1 MPENEDKIKKLYD
14 TFISDGY
21 DMESEED
28 FRKNLSDSTKRKAAY
43 DALVKEGYEMEPFE
57 EFENNIGF
65 GKIQTPA
72 PEPAVQT
79 EQAWQPTEQ
88 EKAEMIASTNRM
100 MQNVETQ
107 IQDANERV
115 DNIQE
120 YGLNPGLQT
129 KEGKMQFNPENGKLE
144 KTYITPLGNK
154 TTSKPLA
161 DIESFRYRQAADM
174 SIGGQL
180 RKANLRLQELKAKQ
194 AERASEVHKE
204 WVEETEKNKA
214 PLAAIL
220 GAATYT
226 PRQQSDKEN
235 SVLRVA
241 IRETEELIKNL
252 EEQKDREN
260 GVDVGFWR
268 GFGRTMGDVRTWDF
282 GMGDMADA
290 MTMMNADKL
299 KGDNATEGERESHDM
314 MMGTIHE
321 KQQAEERYGG
331 NADFWNRAGVMTGY
345 MPSFMLDFILTGG
358 GFNGLSTFS
367 KGSTKVAT
375 KVIGKETA
383 EKMAQQGFKSYI
395 KENGVRGLGQY
406 ATDWTIKALGTT
418 ADDLLVRAPLMANTI
433 QAGKTTAD
441 IIDRKLGDVVV
452 DENGN
457 YDFSNDK
464 TWGSAIW
471 QGEANAIIEN
481 YSEMFGA
488 HLDPILTLGNMSKL
502 ANVLGAKRLGGVLS
516 KADAGALNSI
526 MGQTHQM
533 FNKMGVSD
541 YVGEVSEEYYGQLWR
556 TMLNLDDAYQQNP
569 DGTRTNLFATGQFHG
584 DIWGGMALS
593 MGLMGAGK
601 HTLSA
606 ANYASM
612 KHGVNKADAK
622 VNELLGKEVW
632 EPLKATLDL
641 TTNENIGEVAELV
654 VGDKDFTADEKAAV
668 LNYMERSLNLR
679 GFNLAS
685 MARSRG
691 GVQSESEQQ
700 VNDSYLD
707 GYNVTSSQEMNDA
720 KNLYEYHRTQ
730 VADLADESMFAMIE
744 ENPIAA
750 LEFVNGN
757 EQWSDEDKSS
767 VIDYIN
773 AKQVY
778 NGMIQRVR
786 DDIDGRVEQSN
797 SMIDAR
803 VNRKTGMI
811 QGATMKQD
819 ERKVYVLSGTLVPY
833 TDGSGVSVTDSDNS
847 IIVRDADTGGLEQVS
862 PDAILSID
870 DVQDPYEQKEL
881 AAQSIREQFA
891 REAADKIDGV
901 VTFNPGETYTIAVEG
916 GSQIQVTIV
925 SDENGIIDNGDGTI
939 NVTDGT
945 NVFPVAKEA
954 IQQSVDAFN
963 IARIAEFEQQRTEE
977 KLALQQE
984 EREAGRPQYAIND
997 LVILRDEN
1005 GIGIRGNITADVD
1018 ADGLYEVYTEDALNG
1033 KRVNMFTREELDS
1046 MLIEHNG
1053 QLVEIVDS
1061 SVNDNSEV
1069 AESSLEEQQL
1079 QVSALERI
1087 PKDEQGNPIYEQ
1099 AETPDVA
1106 WDAIVEQTEG
1116 DEAMAQSVADGMVA
1130 DKEAVLKKVEKTK
1143 SAGGNTVA
1151 EKIAAEKER
1160 KAAIDAA
1167 KQELSIWQK
1176 IAGTTNRRKMEADEE
1191 RRRIADEDAALR
1203 KAEEE
1208 KLRAERE
1215 EAERKEREALNGVP
1229 DIVEDVPKDARARGY
1244 RRVNGHKVDRQ
1255 EPLQTVQG
1263 KEVNVKFSND
1273 VVAPGNVTVIDASL
1287 LQPSHIQGVRNPL
1300 HFIDEAQ
1307 PKERNDEASVLSA
1320 RKIAKNIRPEE
1331 ITSSITAYTGAP
1343 TVNERGEVIQG
1354 NNRSDALRLMWE
1366 SHSEQA
1372 EAYRQ
1377 YLKDHAEEFGL
1388 RAEDIASIQSP
1399 VLVNMLHVD
1408 DTEALNLGQFVAQ
1421 DTESG
1426 GVERIK
1432 PKNTLQRMGTE
1443 MRSFANLLLRT
1454 SDDEM
1459 SFAGLVDAN
1468 GANVLK
1474 WMSQR
1479 GFISHTQYK
1488 SAFDSKGNLTPESK
1502 NDLRGIMY
1510 QSIFKD
1516 GSTRLEEMFNVLPVK
1531 AQKAIL
1537 ATAFRDYDSPNSE
1550 RMVDEIQ
1557 NSVRAY
1563 YALSQDKMFAEAKNF
1578 KEARIA
1584 VENWKRQ
1591 YQMDDVTGESYLPAD
1606 NFSNFVLHLAAMY
1619 KGESQSFIQNTFGKI
1634 YDLIQGTQEET
1645 LFEQPDNTP
1654 RTLVQAIKEALNLD
1668 YNGQQRSNVLVG
1680 DTATSQRGQQ
1690 GSNGALT
1697 PRERVEDGNG
1707 TTDDTGRT
1715 ESIGEQ
1721 SEIEPSLSQE
1731 EMLSSD
1737 DTDNQLSAKIAR
1749 RIEVQED
1756 DWVESGKYGDTYKQT
1771 IIVDGTHKVI
1781 KVDAPDTKGN
1791 YTGSTYEYDGQT
1803 FGDLLDVVNY
1813 IDASSSLANAVA
1825 VAEKETDT
1833 TPTEKQ
1839 KEAGNYKKGHVQVGT
1854 FNITIENPKG
1864 SVRSGI
1870 DTEGNK
1876 WETTMQ
1882 NTYGYIRGT
1891 EGVDGDHID
1900 VFLSDDI
1907 DGWNGRRV
1915 FVVDQYNEDGSFDE
1929 HKVMLGFNEADDAE
1943 AAYFANYDS
1952 DWAKNHKTVVTAVNL
1967 EDFEK
1972 WIDSSHRKTKA
1983 FAEYK
1988 SVRIDSLPSGQPIV
2002 KGGTYLKNNEAGG
2015 DAVAYVVGDEVKDG
2029 KRRYM
2034 VSFAPSLEDAKGRMF
2049 FGDKFLTEEELKR
2062 RLEDGRLSPMEEG
2075 KKEAVTDAPYTITPA
2090 QYITKRGKVL
2100 DMQLVEFQSEMRK
2113 EVQKHVSMFAKEMK
2127 GWWDREKHGFM
2138 MRSEEDAKRLA
2149 EYAVDAQGQ
2158 PPISML
2164 DIQAVND
2171 GDVLF
2176 TEPKAPAKDEKQDY
2190 TPVWQYSV
2198 SVDKE
2203 TGYTTLTR
2211 DDVSGPIPIG
2221 DARFRQTTN
2230 SPEEMLGILRNPQNG
2245 MQEVLDA
2252 VGVLLENKIKTRELD
2267 RKAKDEIHDS
2277 RTDFVVDK
2285 EMDNRYSVRT
2295 LMKMIDAEK
2304 QAVMDL
2310 GEKRGGDVY
2319 HEGNI
2324 IFLTK
2329 DSADKFAN
2337 EARTL
2342 INDMRSKQQQDN
2354 SQKKTEASGNRLVT
2368 DERYAELRER
2378 MRKKLLGQMNIGI
2391 DPEILA
2397 IGTEMAVY
2405 HLEKGSRKFAE
2416 YAKAMIADLGDS
2428 IRPYLKAFYNGAR
2441 DLPEVSENGFNT
2453 DMTSYDEVQKF
2464 DVANFDK
2471 SGIDALA
2478 TAETVT
2484 KEAEVAG
2491 EVEVAQER
2499 IKKTRS
2505 TRKKSEKK
2513 TVNLQ
2518 QSNELGL
2525 FGSLFDN
2532 NETNNED
2539 GRIHQ
2544 ESTKITGTQRE
2555 VNSEN
2560 GAGGTDRRSM
2570 LPPQSGNARSTV
2582 HMERGR
2588 VDGDLQRG
2596 RDDGRGNRRVQE
2608 GTDEIQRG
2616 RGTRLSDD
2624 AIDEPKNT
2632 RNNHSDRG
2640 TNYAPISVDARI
2652 EANIKAIELAQQLI
2666 ESGELATP
2674 KQMAVLRKFS
2684 GWGGLGKVFSDNT
2697 YSTRLQQLMGTEVYQ
2712 EAVMSA
2718 NSAYYTPAYVVD
2730 TLWDIVTQMGF
2741 KGGYILEGSAGI
2753 GNILGQMPTNI
2764 SEHSYIHA
2772 IEIDG
2777 TSGGILS
2784 LLYPDAKVEIQ
2795 GFEQTRIPNGS
2806 VDLAITNVPFVT
2818 GLRVNDTTGDKDLS
2832 KKFHNIHDFCIAKNV
2847 RKLREGGL
2855 GIFITSNGTLDNSK
2869 KLRDWIVGEGGADFV
2884 GAFRMHNKTFGGTG
2898 VTSDIVVIRKRVNGQ
2913 KSVHAIDVSDVS
2925 GERMAEYDT
2934 GETRKV
2940 KGKEIPVIKQLSMDY
2955 NRYFIE
2961 HPENMAGEMH
2971 FAFEKGDTFRPTSKG
2986 LYPKQNKKQEEMLA
3000 EFVRSFRAEEF
3011 GERNTELATDVMPG
3025 KKIGEV
3031 FVKDG
3036 KLYIN
3041 STASAQ
3047 PLEVNANKV
3056 KGHTKVECFEAYA
3069 AIKKALAEVLSY
3081 QTENESDEGLKPLLD
3096 KLNKAYD
3103 DFVGTYGHFNKN
3115 TAIAFL
3121 RNDVDYANVYALE
3134 KFEEMAD
3141 EKGNR
3146 IQKFDKTDVFS
3157 KRVVEKEKEPT
3168 PANVKDGIIASIFKF
3183 GRVDIPYIAEQLGTG
3198 IEDVKKEI
3206 IESGYGFE
3214 NPVTRQMEA
3223 SYHYLSGNIRE
3234 KLRQAEVNNE
3244 NGEFDRNIKA
3254 LQEVMPMEIPAHLI
3268 DFTLGSSWIAPKLYE
3283 DFVKERTEVDVR
3295 FTAVGGTWFMK
3306 EPYFTDYEKNRAM
3319 GVTSEMLNRT
3329 IMGHTL
3335 IEAAIQNR
3343 SITVSTTKKHYD
3355 GTTETITD
3363 KEATQACAVKIDEI
3377 RQDFKDW
3384 ARQKMQSDPEMS
3396 ALIERIYNDTFNNFV
3411 PMSIP
3416 DEFVPE
3422 YFGGASHKFKMR
3434 PHQGRAI
3441 VRGTQQPLFLAHEVG
3456 TGKTFTL
3463 ISTAMEMRRLGT
3475 ARKPMIV
3482 VQNATVGQ
3490 FVASAKE
3497 LYPNAKILTL
3507 EEADRS
3513 AEGRKNFY
3521 AKIRY
3526 NDWDMIVVP
3535 QSTFEFIP
3543 DSEER
3548 EMTFVQDKIEEKML
3562 ILEKMKEE
3570 DPDGKNMI
3578 TRQAEREIELLE
3590 EQLAG
3595 LADNA
3600 SKKRTANDEKKRA
3613 VALQN
3618 AEVKAMEM
3626 LDRRTDDVENFDD
3639 MGIDALLVDEAHEYK
3654 HLGFATAMQRGVK
3667 GVDPSYSKKSQGV
3680 FLKTQAI
3687 LEKNNGRNVIFAT
3700 GTPISNTAAEIWTF
3714 MRYLMPA
3721 DTMKEY
3727 GIYYF
3732 DDFVRNFGNIQ
3743 QMLEFTTSGKFKE
3756 NNRFAG
3762 YVNLPELVR
3771 IWSGVSDT
3779 VLTKEAGG
3787 VKDKIPEM
3795 EGGKAQDLYLPQ
3807 TRALRSIMKFVK
3819 NELEHYEQMSGKEK
3833 KENSHIPLTMYGI
3846 AKAAAVDA
3854 RLVQSDAEDDV
3865 NSKTHE
3871 AVRQTLRSLKETA
3884 DYKGTVAIF
3893 ADNYQNKQSGFNL
3906 YDDIRDKLIT
3916 EGVPAGEIVIMR
3928 SGMTVKKKLEIFE
3941 KVNRGE
3947 VRVILG
3953 STFTL
3958 GTGVNIQERLHTL
3971 IHLDAPNRPMDYTQ
3985 RNGRILRQGNLHKD
3999 MNKPVRI
4006 LRFGVED
4013 SLDVTAYQ
4021 RLKTKGAI
4029 ADSIMNGK
4037 QMMSSSMTNRVL
4049 EEEEDVFGDTIAQLS
4064 GSEYAMLK
4072 NNAEK
4077 NVRKYASRKKQ
4088 WETDQAYIH
4097 NAKPRLKAFIK
4108 DAEKRIEDNSR
4119 SLEAVRASFPDEQF
4133 KEIVIGKHRFTSV
4146 DTMDDFFKE
4155 HNKTVLAEMKQMKD
4169 GDIAG
4174 EQKRELTI
4182 QIGNFPFIVTTKL
4195 TRQTM
4200 RDGTTLFN
4208 DVERKMTYSCTELG
4222 IEDIPVRQNL
4232 LRNAIEDITGNVITG
4247 KNFTERLEAAE
4258 RSKKHNEAEL
4268 KELLSREGKP
4278 FEYEKEL
4285 EQAKSQLEEYAE
4297 LMKKELEEKEAKYAE
4312 MDASVEAAND
4322 ITNADEDD
4330 VLYRSDDTM
4339 YRIREDAAPQNTG
4352 IGYEV
4357 FVLKN
4362 GELYPPMVANP
4373 NGEATPVGVW
4383 LDADAAPI
4391 AGQSKTGRNQVK
4403 AGGKGTQGGSGKL
4416 AYRPGW
4422 HLGVIPY
4429 ALQFNRIDENGDKT
4443 LFPANFVW
4451 AEVEYANDVDYQ
4463 EEAMSYGYNKNGKF
4477 QHSYAGLPRI
4487 PENGAYTYRTNPNP
4501 ETDPWI
4507 ITGAMRVKRLL
4518 TPSEVDEMV
4527 KAAGRELQRRQENAV
4542 TDAEIAAL
4550 NAEIINDYRNG
4561 IGAYTDDEVSFEND
4575 PVAKLLGR
4583 PRRTAKQ
4590 RREFAQ
4596 RERQRMAER
4605 VESLT
4610 EKLHLGNVEVVTD
4623 ASFLEGKKQRAKGF
4637 YSKSTGKITI
4647 VIPNHTSTFDVE
4659 QTLLH
4664 EAVAHYGLRQL
4675 FREHFDTFLDNV
4687 FNNADENIRRRIV
4700 DMAAKNGWDFHKAT
4714 EEYLASLA
4722 EDTEFENINASW
4734 WQQIKDFFLNMLHKI
4749 GFEDFRGV
4757 TLTDNELRYIL
4768 WRSYE
4773 NLAEPGRYRS
4783 ILGKAA
4789 DMSKQ
4794 YELKVGNYAEIS
4806 ESQSVVAETDN
4817 NLYRDG
4823 DPEIHE
4829 RTLARAKYEQRVK
4842 SGMYQSQEALQDS
4855 MLGLK
4860 EAMNAILGKNTRM
4873 EDVDGFENAY
4883 LGENRLS
4890 SVNKAE
4896 ADAFAYLLFK
4906 PMLEEV
4912 AKLAHST
4919 TEREELTDYMMAK
4932 HGLERNRVMAER
4944 DAQKDFAEY
4953 QKQHPKGTKALQDF
4967 IDECRK
4973 RDYAGLTALTG
4984 MEEIVDAETEAQAM
4998 VDEYENVH
5006 DTTALWS
5013 KVNAVSKAILSKSY
5027 ECGMMSKET
5036 YDSVRD
5042 MYEFYIPL
5050 RGFDEKTS
5058 AETYA
5063 YLTHKQSIFNVP
5075 IKKAEGRRSK
5085 ADDPFANLQSM
5096 AESAIMQGN
5105 RNKLVKQKFLNFAL
5119 NHPSDLVSV
5128 SDLWLQY
5135 DAVSDEWKPI
5145 FPDNIDINDSPEE
5158 VERKMNEFEDKM
5170 KQLAKSAPDNYKHGK
5185 DAANIPYRVIENRDL
5200 RQHQVVVKRNGR
5212 DYLITINGNPRV
5224 AQALNGQTNPDNDTS
5239 GAIGA
5244 ILRAGEKINRQL
5256 SAFYTTRNPDFVV
5269 SNFMRDMLYTNSM
5282 VWIKESPNYALRFH
5296 RNYTKVNPVMMK
5308 RLLAKHRKGT
5318 LDMNDKTEVM
5328 FYQFMMNGGETGYAN
5343 IRDIEQHKN
5352 DIRKELKK
5360 ANGKLPIKKALSFL
5374 GERFDEL
5381 NRAVENS
5388 ARFAV
5393 FITSREMGRSIDRAI
5408 YDAKE
5413 ISVNFNKKGSG
5424 AKFYNTAGQTKTGN
5438 VSALISGLGRS
5449 GYVFW
5454 NAAIQG
5460 TTNFGKQAKHHPVKA
5475 FTGAAVMFL
5484 LGAVIAYLGGDDDDD
5499 DNKNAYYN
5507 LPEYVRRSNILF
5519 CIGDHW
5525 ISIPLPVEYRA
5536 FYGMGELMT
5545 STFNGKEH
5553 LTGVEIAEA
5562 IAGQVTQILPIDFLE
5577 GGGGLNAFVPSAAK
5591 PLWEAFVVEKSWTGM
5606 PLYKDTPYN
5615 KDMPEW
5621 TKAYKSANKH
5631 IVGLANVINEATGG
5645 DPYTKGTIDL
5655 NPAEIE
5661 YVFNGYFGGVFS
5673 TVDKL
5678 SKTAATIAGTR
5689 DYDPRSVLIL
5699 NRLVKAGDERTEY
5712 RAVNNEYFRL
5722 KEEHDRLKTRLK
5734 HYEED
5739 TDNGIFDYAEKIDF
5753 LYNSPEY
5760 ERYEIFENYQSDIDD
5775 LYNELKEAAD
5785 DEERKNIE
5793 TELNQVKKEMILE
5806 MNQTRER
5813 K

>member
-14 TFISDGY
+14 TFVSDGY

-65 GKIQTPA
+65 GKIQTPV

-120 YGLNPGLQT
+120 YGLNLGLQT

-235 SVLRVA
+235 STLRVA

-314 MMGTIHE
+314 MMGAIHE

-358 GFNGLSTFS
+358 GFKGLSTFS
-367 KGSTKVAT
+367 KGSTKVTA

-383 EKMAQQGFKSYI
+383 EKMAHQGFKSYI

-418 ADDLLVRAPLMANTI
+418 ADDLLVRAPAMTNTI
-433 QAGKTTAD
+433 QAGKTVSD

-488 HLDPILTLGNMSKL
+488 HLDPIFTLGNMSKL

-556 TMLNLDDAYQQNP
+556 TMLSLDDAYQQNP

-593 MGLMGAGK
+593 MGVMGAGK

-654 VGDKDFTADEKAAV
+654 AGDKDFTADEKAAV

-700 VNDSYLD
+700 ANDSYLD

-730 VADLADESMFAMIE
+730 VADLADENMFAMIE

-833 TDGSGVSVTDSDNS
+833 ADGSGVSVTDSDNS

-881 AAQSIREQFA
+881 VAQSIREQFA

-901 VTFNPGETYTIAVEG
+901 VTFNPGETYTIAGEG

-945 NVFPVAKEA
+945 NVFPIAKEA
-954 IQQSVDAFN
+954 IQQFVDASN
-963 IARIAEFEQQRTEE
+963 IARIAEFEQQRAEE
-977 KLALQQE
+977 NLALQQE
-984 EREAGRPQYAIND
+984 EQEADRPQYAMND
-997 LVILRDEN
+997 LVTLRDEN

-1053 QLVEIVDS
+1053 QLVEIADS

-1069 AESSLEEQQL
+1069 AESSLGEQQL
-1079 QVSALERI
+1079 QASVLERI

-1143 SAGGNTVA
+1143 SAGGNTIA

-1176 IAGTTNRRKMEADEE
+1176 IAGTANRRKMEADAE
-1191 RRRIADEDAALR
+1191 RRRIADEAAALR

-1255 EPLQTVQG
+1255 EPLQAVQG

-1320 RKIAKNIRPEE
+1320 RKIAENIRPEE

-1388 RAEDIASIQSP
+1388 RAEDIAPIQSP

-1907 DGWNGRRV
+1907 DGWNGRKV
-1915 FVVDQYNEDGSFDE
+1915 FVVDQYNEDGTFDE
-1929 HKVMLGFNEADDAE
+1929 HKVMLGFNEADAAE
-1943 AAYFANYDS
+1943 AAYFANYDRN
-1952 DWAKNHKTVVTAVNL
+1952 WAKKHKTVLTGVNL
-1967 EDFEK
+1967 EEFEK
-1972 WIDSSHRKTKA
+1972 WIESSHRKTKA
-1983 FAEYK
+1983 FSEYK
-1988 SVRIDSLPSGQPIV
+1988 SVKTIEGQSSGTQ
-2002 KGGTYLKNNEAGG
+2002 GNRLS
-2015 DAVAYVVGDEVKDG
+2015 EVKS
-2029 KRRYM
+2029 RI
-2034 VSFAPSLEDAKGRMF
+2034 
-2049 FGDKFLTEEELKR
+2049 EELHKEQEAAHNR
-2062 RLEDGRLSPMEEG
+2062 SDIFDEARIISEINDLFTEQRKLEQDASSEE
-2075 KKEAVTDAPYTITPA
+2075 ATVPTDAPYTITPA

-2100 DMQLVEFQSEMRK
+2100 DMQLVEFPSELRK

-2252 VGVLLENKIKTRELD
+2252 VGVPLENKIKTRELD
-2267 RKAKDEIHDS
+2267 RKAKDEIHDK

-2453 DMTSYDEVQKF
+2453 DMTSYNEVQKF

-2608 GTDEIQRG
+2608 GTGEIQRG

-2640 TNYAPISVDARI
+2640 TNYAPTSVDARI

-2697 YSTRLQQLMGTEVYQ
+2697 YSTRLQQLMGTEAYQ

-2764 SEHSYIHA
+2764 SEHSDIHA

-2940 KGKEIPVIKQLSMDY
+2940 KGKEIPVIKQLSMGY

-3025 KKIGEV
+3025 KKLGEV

-3056 KGHTKVECFEAYA
+3056 KGHTKVECFEAYT
-3069 AIKKALAEVLSY
+3069 AIKEALAEVLSY
-3081 QTENESDEGLKPLLD
+3081 QTANESDEGLKPLLD
-3096 KLNKAYD
+3096 KLNKVYD

-3134 KFEEMAD
+3134 KFEETAD
-3141 EKGNR
+3141 EKGNQ

-3244 NGEFDRNIKA
+3244 NGQFDRNIKA

-3268 DFTLGSSWIAPKLYE
+3268 DFTLGSSWIDPKLYE

-3363 KEATQACAVKIDEI
+3363 KEATQACAAKIDEI

-3441 VRGTQQPLFLAHEVG
+3441 IRGTQQPLLLAHEVG

-3687 LEKNNGRNVIFAT
+3687 LEKNNGRNVVFAT

-3916 EGVPAGEIVIMR
+3916 EGVPADEIVIMR

-3999 MNKPVRI
+3999 MNKPIRI

-4037 QMMSSSMTNRVL
+4037 QMMSNSMTNRVL

-4108 DAEKRIEDNSR
+4108 DAEKRVEDNSR

-4222 IEDIPVRQNL
+4222 IEDVPVRQNL

-4247 KNFTERLEAAE
+4247 KNFAERLEAAE
-4258 RSKKHNEAEL
+4258 RSKKHNETEL

-4278 FEYEKEL
+4278 FEYEEEL
-4285 EQAKSQLEEYAE
+4285 AQAKSQLEEYAE

-4312 MDASVEAAND
+4312 MDATVETANNVS
-4322 ITNADEDD
+4322 TSEEDD
-4330 VLYRSDDTM
+4330 ELK
-4339 YRIREDAAPQNTG
+4339 RED
-4352 IGYEV
+4352 
-4357 FVLKN
+4357 
-4362 GELYPPMVANP
+4362 
-4373 NGEATPVGVW
+4373 
-4383 LDADAAPI
+4383 D
-4391 AGQSKTGRNQVK
+4391 
-4403 AGGKGTQGGSGKL
+4403 
-4416 AYRPGW
+4416 
-4422 HLGVIPY
+4422 
-4429 ALQFNRIDENGDKT
+4429 
-4443 LFPANFVW
+4443 
-4451 AEVEYANDVDYQ
+4451 
-4463 EEAMSYGYNKNGKF
+4463 
-4477 QHSYAGLPRI
+4477 
-4487 PENGAYTYRTNPNP
+4487 
-4501 ETDPWI
+4501 
-4507 ITGAMRVKRLL
+4507 
-4518 TPSEVDEMV
+4518 
-4527 KAAGRELQRRQENAV
+4527 
-4542 TDAEIAAL
+4542 
-4550 NAEIINDYRNG
+4550 
-4561 IGAYTDDEVSFEND
+4561 GAYTDDEVSYDND
-4575 PVAKLLGR
+4575 SVVKLLGQS
-4583 PRRTAKQ
+4583 RRTAKQ
-4590 RREFAQ
+4590 RRKFAQ

-4605 VESLT
+4605 VVSLT
-4610 EKLHLGNVEVVTD
+4610 EKLHLDNVEVVTD
-4623 ASFLEGKKQRAKGF
+4623 ASTLDGKKQRAKGF

-4647 VIPNHTSTFDVE
+4647 VIPNHTSMFDVE

-4675 FREHFDTFLDNV
+4675 FGEHFDTFLDNV
-4687 FNNADENIRRRIV
+4687 FNNADEIIRRRIV
-4700 DMAAKNGWDFHKAT
+4700 DMASKNGWDFRKAT
-4714 EEYLASLA
+4714 EEYLAGLA
-4722 EDTEFENINASW
+4722 EHINFEEARKNGW
-4734 WQQIKDFFLNMLHKI
+4734 WQRIKQIFFEMLDKL
-4749 GFEDFRGV
+4749 GFSDFRGV

-4773 NLAEPGRYRS
+4773 NLKE
-4783 ILGKAA
+4783 GKHSNLFGEAA
-4789 DMSKQ
+4789 DIAMQHK
-4794 YELKVGNYAEIS
+4794 LRVGEFADTS
-4806 ESQSVVAETDN
+4806 TDDVLN
-4817 NLYRDG
+4817 RDG

-4860 EAMNAILGKNTRM
+4860 EAMTAILGKNTRM

-4896 ADAFAYLLFK
+4896 ADAFAHLLFK

-4912 AKLAHST
+4912 AKLAHNT
-4919 TEREELTDYMMAK
+4919 AEREELTDYMMAK

-4953 QKQHPKGTKALQDF
+4953 QKQHPKSTKALQDF

-4984 MEEIVDAETEAQAM
+4984 MEEIVDAEAEAQVM
-4998 VDEYENVH
+4998 VDEYENAH

-5013 KVNAVSKAILSKSY
+5013 KVNAVSKAVLSKSY

-5036 YDSVRD
+5036 YNSVRD

-5058 AETYA
+5058 SEAYA
-5063 YLTHKQSIFNVP
+5063 YLTHKQSLFNAP

-5135 DAVSDEWKPI
+5135 DAVADEWKPI

-5170 KQLAKSAPDNYKHGK
+5170 KQLAESAPDNYKHGK
-5185 DAANIPYRVIENRDL
+5185 DAVNIPYRVVENRNL

-5212 DYLITINGNPRV
+5212 DYVITINGNPRA
-5224 AQALNGQTNPDNDTS
+5224 AQALNGQTNPDNDIS
-5239 GAIGA
+5239 GSIGQLVHL
-5244 ILRAGEKINRQL
+5244 IGDVNRTL
-5256 SAFYTTRNPDFVV
+5256 SSLYTTLQPDFIA
-5269 SNFMRDMLYTNSM
+5269 SNFLRDMVYSNSM
-5282 VWIKESPNYALRFH
+5282 VWVKESPKYAIQYNMNFAKLPIVRM
-5296 RNYTKVNPVMMK
+5296 VM
-5308 RLLAKHRKGT
+5308 LLDKYRRGT
-5318 LDMNDKTEVM
+5318 LDMNDEIEKM
-5328 FYQFMMNGGETGYAN
+5328 FYQFMMNGGETGFSRMA
-5343 IRDIEQHKN
+5343 DIDEHK
-5352 DIRKELKK
+5352 KE
-5360 ANGKLPIKKALSFL
+5360 IKKMLKAANEKIPAHVVRECMATWI
-5374 GERFDEL
+5374 GEVGRGIEM
-5381 NRAVENS
+5381 R
-5388 ARFAV
+5388 ARFAAFV
-5393 FITSREMGRSIDRAI
+5393 TSRNAGRTIDRSIW
-5408 YDAKE
+5408 DAKE
-5413 ISVNFNKKGSG
+5413 ISVNFNKKGAGDKFLGAEGQTMLGNVAAGVSG
-5424 AKFYNTAGQTKTGN
+5424 AGRAGY
-5438 VSALISGLGRS
+5438 I
-5449 GYVFW
+5449 FW
-5454 NAAIQG
+5454 NAALQG
-5460 TTNFGKQAKHHPVKA
+5460 TFGNFLKYAMRHPGKMGTVVASWYGLAMLVTA
-5475 FTGAAVMFL
+5475 LASA
-5484 LGAVIAYLGGDDDDD
+5484 GGDDDDD
-5499 DNKNAYYN
+5499 SYYDIPEHTRRQNLIVKGPGNA
-5507 LPEYVRRSNILF
+5507 
-5519 CIGDHW
+5519 W
-5525 ISIPLPVEYRA
+5525 IKIPLPIEYRA
-5536 FYGMGELMT
+5536 VYAMGEL
-5545 STFNGKEH
+5545 
-5553 LTGVEIAEA
+5553 TGSSLFHNEKLEVSDVLAQMSQLLPVDMMEGTKALWPSSVKPMVEVSNNESWY
-5562 IAGQVTQILPIDFLE
+5562 GSPI
-5577 GGGGLNAFVPSAAK
+5577 
-5591 PLWEAFVVEKSWTGM
+5591 W
-5606 PLYKDTPYN
+5606 KDTPYN
-5615 KDMPEW
+5615 KYMPNW
-5621 TKAYKSANKH
+5621 TKAYKSANKDL
-5631 IVGLANVINEATGG
+5631 VNLSETLNEVSGG
-5645 DPYTKGTIDL
+5645 SKYRKGTIDL
-5655 NPAEIE
+5655 NPAAIE
-5661 YVFNGYFGGVFS
+5661 YLLKQYTGGFF
-5673 TVDKL
+5673 TVTNQIRNL
-5678 SKTAATIAGTR
+5678 INVGTGEKDFDWR
-5689 DYDPRSVLIL
+5689 YVPLA
-5699 NRLVKAGDERTEY
+5699 NRMLMSGGDERNVGRGLDEKFFSYLDAY
-5712 RAVNNEYFRL
+5712 RAKASEFSAIKGDL
-5722 KEEHDRLKTRLK
+5722 SLPLEKK
-5734 HYEED
+5734 
-5739 TDNGIFDYAEKIDF
+5739 AELISEIIID
-5753 LYNSPEY
+5753 PEY
-5760 ERYEIFENYQSDIDD
+5760 VKMKEMERIYSKLKKAYDTAKEIGDTSKAEELEKSI
-5775 LYNELKEAAD
+5775 NELK
-5785 DEERKNIE
+5785 R
-5793 TELNQVKKEMILE
+5793 TFILE
-5806 MNQTRER
+5806 MEQDER

>member
-14 TFISDGY
+14 TFVSDGY

-43 DALVKEGYEMEPFE
+43 DALVKDGYEMEPFE

-161 DIESFRYRQAADM
+161 DIESFWYRQAADM

-235 SVLRVA
+235 SALRVA

-290 MTMMNADKL
+290 MTMMNADKF
-299 KGDNATEGERESHDM
+299 KGDNATEGERESYDM
-314 MMGTIHE
+314 MMGAIHE

-367 KGSTKVAT
+367 KGSTKVAA

-418 ADDLLVRAPLMANTI
+418 ADDLLVRAPLMTNTI
-433 QAGKTTAD
+433 QAGKTVSD

-622 VNELLGKEVW
+622 VNEMLGNEIW
-632 EPLKATLDL
+632 EPLRATLDL
-641 TTNENIGEVAELV
+641 TTNENVGEVAELIA
-654 VGDKDFTADEKAAV
+654 KDQEFTTEEKAAV
-668 LNYMERSLNLR
+668 LEYMEHSLNLR
-679 GFNLAS
+679 GFNLGTLAQK
-685 MARSRG
+685 RG
-691 GVQSESEQQ
+691 GEQDENVQAMNE
-700 VNDSYLD
+700 SYLD
-707 GYNVTSSQEMNDA
+707 GYNIASPQEMNDA
-720 KNLYEYHRTQ
+720 KNMLDYQRQRMIDVVGTN
-730 VADLADESMFAMIE
+730 DE
-744 ENPIAA
+744 A
-750 LEFVNGN
+750 LEGDAVDWLN
-757 EQWSDEDKSS
+757 EARNARETGDTERAGTI
-767 VIDYIN
+767 IDYLN

-778 NGMIQRVR
+778 DGMIQRVR

-901 VTFNPGETYTIAVEG
+901 VTFNPGETYTIAAEG

-977 KLALQQE
+977 NLALQQE
-984 EREAGRPQYAIND
+984 EREAGRSQYAMND
-997 LVILRDEN
+997 LVTLRDEN

-1053 QLVEIVDS
+1053 QPVEIANS

-1069 AESSLEEQQL
+1069 AASSLEEQQL

-1099 AETPDVA
+1099 AETPDLA

-1116 DEAMAQSVADGMVA
+1116 DEAMAQSVANGMVA
-1130 DKEAVLKKVEKTK
+1130 DKEAALKKIEKTK
-1143 SAGGNTVA
+1143 SAGGNTIA
-1151 EKIAAEKER
+1151 EKIVAEKER

-1176 IAGTTNRRKMEADEE
+1176 IAGTANRRKMEADAE
-1191 RRRIADEDAALR
+1191 RRRIADEATALR

-1255 EPLQTVQG
+1255 EPLQAVQG

-1273 VVAPGNVTVIDASL
+1273 VVVPGNVTVIDASL
-1287 LQPSHIQGVRNPL
+1287 LQPSHIQGVRNSL

-1320 RKIAKNIRPEE
+1320 RKIAENIRPEE

-1388 RAEDIASIQSP
+1388 RAEDIAPIQSP

-1690 GSNGALT
+1690 GSNGDLA

-1707 TTDDTGRT
+1707 TIDDTGRT

-1731 EMLSSD
+1731 EMLSSG

-1907 DGWNGRRV
+1907 DGWNGRKV
-1915 FVVDQYNEDGSFDE
+1915 FVVDQYNEDGTFDE

-1943 AAYFANYDS
+1943 AAYFANYDRN
-1952 DWAKNHKTVVTAVNL
+1952 WAKKHKTMLTGVNL
-1967 EDFEK
+1967 EEFKK
-1972 WIDSSHRKTKA
+1972 WIESSHRKTKA
-1983 FAEYK
+1983 FSEYK
-1988 SVRIDSLPSGQPIV
+1988 SVKTIEGQSSGTQ
-2002 KGGTYLKNNEAGG
+2002 GNRLS
-2015 DAVAYVVGDEVKDG
+2015 EVKS
-2029 KRRYM
+2029 RI
-2034 VSFAPSLEDAKGRMF
+2034 
-2049 FGDKFLTEEELKR
+2049 EELHKEQEAAHNR
-2062 RLEDGRLSPMEEG
+2062 SDIFEEARIISEINDLFTEQRKLEQDVSSEE
-2075 KKEAVTDAPYTITPA
+2075 ATAPTDAPYTITPV

-2100 DMQLVEFQSEMRK
+2100 DMQLVEFQSELRK

-2138 MRSEEDAKRLA
+2138 MRSEEDAKRLV

-2176 TEPKAPAKDEKQDY
+2176 TKPKAPAKDEKQDY

-2252 VGVLLENKIKTRELD
+2252 VGVPLENKIKTRELD
-2267 RKAKDEIHDS
+2267 RKAKDEIHDK

-2342 INDMRSKQQQDN
+2342 ISDMRSKQQQGN

-2416 YAKAMIADLGDS
+2416 YAKAMIVDLGDS

-2441 DLPEVSENGFNT
+2441 DLPEVSENGLNT

-2491 EVEVAQER
+2491 EVEVALER

-2608 GTDEIQRG
+2608 GTGEIQRG

-2640 TNYAPISVDARI
+2640 TNYAPTSVDARI

-2697 YSTRLQQLMGTEVYQ
+2697 YSTRLQQLMGTEAYQ

-2764 SEHSYIHA
+2764 SEHSDIHA

-3056 KGHTKVECFEAYA
+3056 KGHTKVECFEAYT
-3069 AIKKALAEVLSY
+3069 AIKEALAEVLSY
-3081 QTENESDEGLKPLLD
+3081 QTANESDEGLKPLLD
-3096 KLNKAYD
+3096 KLNKVYD

-3134 KFEEMAD
+3134 KFEETAD
-3141 EKGNR
+3141 EKGNQ

-3168 PANVKDGIIASIFKF
+3168 PTNVKDGIIASIFKF

-3268 DFTLGSSWIAPKLYE
+3268 DFTLGSSWIDPKLYE

-3363 KEATQACAVKIDEI
+3363 KEATQACAAKIDEI

-3441 VRGTQQPLFLAHEVG
+3441 IRGTQQPLLLAHEVG

-3526 NDWDMIVVP
+3526 NDWDMIVIP

-3916 EGVPAGEIVIMR
+3916 EGVPADEIVIMR

-4037 QMMSSSMTNRVL
+4037 QMMSNSMTNRVL

-4119 SLEAVRASFPDEQF
+4119 SLEAVRVSFPDEQF
-4133 KEIVIGKHRFTSV
+4133 KEIIIGKHRFTSV

-4169 GDIAG
+4169 GDISG

-4182 QIGNFPFIVTTKL
+4182 QIGNFPFIVSTKL

-4222 IEDIPVRQNL
+4222 IEDVPVRQNL

-4278 FEYEKEL
+4278 FEYEEEL
-4285 EQAKSQLEEYAE
+4285 AQAKSQLEEYSE
-4297 LMKKELEEKEAKYAE
+4297 LMKKEMAEKEAKYAE
-4312 MDASVEAAND
+4312 MDETVEVASD
-4322 ITNADEDD
+4322 IFTSEDEDELLRD
-4330 VLYRSDDTM
+4330 SDTL
-4339 YRIREDAAPQNTG
+4339 YRIRQSAAPKKTG
-4352 IGYEV
+4352 IGYKV

-4373 NGEATPVGVW
+4373 DGAATPVGVW

-4422 HLGVIPY
+4422 HLGEIPY
-4429 ALQFNRIDENGDKT
+4429 ALQFNRIDENGNKE

-4463 EEAMSYGYNKNGKF
+4463 EEAMSYGINPSGKF
-4477 QHSYAGLPRI
+4477 QHSLAGLPRV
-4487 PENGAYTYRTNPNP
+4487 PENGAYRYRTNPNP

-4518 TPSEVDEMV
+4518 TPSEVDIIVE
-4527 KAAGRELQRRQENAV
+4527 KAGREPQHRQEGAV
-4542 TDAEIAAL
+4542 TDIQINAL
-4550 NAEIINDYRNG
+4550 NAEI
-4561 IGAYTDDEVSFEND
+4561 E
-4575 PVAKLLGR
+4575 
-4583 PRRTAKQ
+4583 RTNNISPQVLRKQ
-4590 RREFAQ
+4590 
-4596 RERQRMAER
+4596 MTER
-4605 VESLT
+4605 VKELAAL
-4610 EKLHLGNVEVVTD
+4610 LHLDNVEVVTNV
-4623 ASFLEGKKQRAKGF
+4623 SGLKGKTKSARGF
-4637 YSKSTGKITI
+4637 YTKSTGKISV
-4647 VIPNHTSTFDVE
+4647 VIPNNTNLADVE

-4664 EAVAHYGLRQL
+4664 EAVAHYGLRKM
-4675 FREHFDTFLDNV
+4675 FGTHFDTFLDNI
-4687 FNNADENIRRRIV
+4687 FNNADENVRRKIV
-4700 DMAAKNGWDFHKAT
+4700 ELATKNGWDFRKAT
-4714 EEYLASLA
+4714 EEYLAGLA
-4722 EDTEFENINASW
+4722 EHINFEEARKNGW
-4734 WQQIKDFFLNMLHKI
+4734 WQRIKQFFFEMLDKL
-4749 GFEDFRGV
+4749 GFSDFRGV

-4773 NLAEPGRYRS
+4773 NLKE
-4783 ILGKAA
+4783 GKHSNLFGEAA
-4789 DMSKQ
+4789 DIAMQHK
-4794 YELKVGNYAEIS
+4794 LRVGEFADTS
-4806 ESQSVVAETDN
+4806 TDDVLN
-4817 NLYRDG
+4817 RDG

-4860 EAMNAILGKNTRM
+4860 EAMTAILGKNTRM

-4896 ADAFAYLLFK
+4896 ADAFAHLLFK

-4912 AKLAHST
+4912 AKLAHNT
-4919 TEREELTDYMMAK
+4919 AEREELTDYMMAK

-4953 QKQHPKGTKALQDF
+4953 QKQHPKSTKTLQDF

-4973 RDYAGLTALTG
+4973 RDYAGLTALAG
-4984 MEEIVDAETEAQAM
+4984 MEEIADAEAEAQVM
-4998 VDEYENVH
+4998 VDEYENAH

-5013 KVNAVSKAILSKSY
+5013 KVNAVSKAVLSKSY

-5058 AETYA
+5058 SEAYA
-5063 YLTHKQSIFNVP
+5063 YLTHKQSLFNAP

-5135 DAVSDEWKPI
+5135 DAVADEWKPI

-5170 KQLAKSAPDNYKHGK
+5170 KQLAESAPDNYKHGK
-5185 DAANIPYRVIENRDL
+5185 DAINIPYRVVENRNL

-5212 DYLITINGNPRV
+5212 DYVITINGNPRA
-5224 AQALNGQTNPDNDTS
+5224 AQALNGQTNPDNDIS
-5239 GAIGA
+5239 GSIGQLVHL
-5244 ILRAGEKINRQL
+5244 IGDVNRTL
-5256 SAFYTTRNPDFVV
+5256 SSLYTTLQPDFIA
-5269 SNFMRDMLYTNSM
+5269 SNFLRDMVYSNSM
-5282 VWIKESPNYALRFH
+5282 VWVKESPKYAIQYNMNFAKLPIVRM
-5296 RNYTKVNPVMMK
+5296 VM
-5308 RLLAKHRKGT
+5308 LLDKYCRGT
-5318 LDMNDKTEVM
+5318 LDMNDEIEKM
-5328 FYQFMMNGGETGYAN
+5328 FYQFMMNGGETGFSRMA
-5343 IRDIEQHKN
+5343 DIDEHK
-5352 DIRKELKK
+5352 KE
-5360 ANGKLPIKKALSFL
+5360 IKKMLKAANEKIPAHVVRECMATWI
-5374 GERFDEL
+5374 GEVGRGIEM
-5381 NRAVENS
+5381 R
-5388 ARFAV
+5388 ARFAAFV
-5393 FITSREMGRSIDRAI
+5393 TSRNAGRTIDRSIW
-5408 YDAKE
+5408 DAKE
-5413 ISVNFNKKGSG
+5413 ISVNFNKKGAGDKFLGAEGQTMLGNVAAGVSG
-5424 AKFYNTAGQTKTGN
+5424 AGRAGY
-5438 VSALISGLGRS
+5438 I
-5449 GYVFW
+5449 FW
-5454 NAAIQG
+5454 NAALQG
-5460 TTNFGKQAKHHPVKA
+5460 TFGNFLKYAMRHPGKIGTVVASWYGLAMLVTA
-5475 FTGAAVMFL
+5475 LASA
-5484 LGAVIAYLGGDDDDD
+5484 GGDDDDD
-5499 DNKNAYYN
+5499 SYYDIPEHTRRQNLIVKGPGNA
-5507 LPEYVRRSNILF
+5507 
-5519 CIGDHW
+5519 W
-5525 ISIPLPVEYRA
+5525 IKIPLPIEYRA
-5536 FYGMGELMT
+5536 VYAMGEL
-5545 STFNGKEH
+5545 
-5553 LTGVEIAEA
+5553 TGSSLFHNEKLEVSDVLAQMSQLLPVDMMEGTKALWPSSVKPMVEVSNNESWY
-5562 IAGQVTQILPIDFLE
+5562 GSPI
-5577 GGGGLNAFVPSAAK
+5577 
-5591 PLWEAFVVEKSWTGM
+5591 W
-5606 PLYKDTPYN
+5606 KDTPYN
-5615 KDMPEW
+5615 KYMPNW
-5621 TKAYKSANKH
+5621 TKAYKSANKDL
-5631 IVGLANVINEATGG
+5631 VNLSETLNEVSGG
-5645 DPYTKGTIDL
+5645 SKYRKGTIDL
-5655 NPAEIE
+5655 NPAAIE
-5661 YVFNGYFGGVFS
+5661 YLLKQYTGGFF
-5673 TVDKL
+5673 TVTNQIRNL
-5678 SKTAATIAGTR
+5678 INVGTGEKDFDWR
-5689 DYDPRSVLIL
+5689 YVPLA
-5699 NRLVKAGDERTEY
+5699 NRMLMSGGDERNVGRGLDEKFFSYLDAY
-5712 RAVNNEYFRL
+5712 RAKASEFSAIKGDL
-5722 KEEHDRLKTRLK
+5722 SLPLEKK
-5734 HYEED
+5734 
-5739 TDNGIFDYAEKIDF
+5739 AELISEIIID
-5753 LYNSPEY
+5753 PEY
-5760 ERYEIFENYQSDIDD
+5760 VKMKGMERIYSKLKKAYDTAKEIGDTSKAEELEKRI
-5775 LYNELKEAAD
+5775 NELK
-5785 DEERKNIE
+5785 RKF
-5793 TELNQVKKEMILE
+5793 ILE
-5806 MNQTRER
+5806 MEQDER